1 MKRFQIPIPPRLQ
14 RPSVVAFAILAL
26 ASSPA
31 YAAMNLQQGAV
42 TLGTALLIVFGVLV
56 LVAAAIKG
64 VEVVNNHSSVTPVL
78 VGLVIGLSLVF
89 GGAWYLTELGA
100 NAGAAGIDL

>member
-14 RPSVVAFAILAL
+14 RLYAIALAILTF

-56 LVAAAIKG
+56 LVAAAITG

-89 GGAWYLTELGA
+89 GGAWYTRSLREPG
-100 NAGAAGIDL
+100 G